1 MNVAKEQELDIRG
14 MMAPFGLLKVTL
26 AFEGLETG
34 GILKIKVGDRSTV
47 DDILKVL
54 KRFAYLVLDVSQR
67 KDYFTISLRKNA
79 GSGTNSNRGKSP
91 TN

>member
-14 MMAPFGLLKVTL
+14 IMAPFGLLKVTL
-26 AFEGLETG
+26 AFEDLDVG

-54 KRFAYLVLDVSQR
+54 KRFAYLVLDISSMEN
-67 KDYFTISLRKNA
+67 YFTISLRKKS
-79 GSGTNSNRGKSP
+79 GSGANSKL
-91 TN
+91 TKA